1 MLPASVDSRF
11 QSLLVGS
18 CTCGCFTAMAL
29 QCTPPS
35 PPPHSLLRR
44 IILALRAV
52 VSRRNLHGDD
62 VTVFRPTYLESD
74 TVRVVWKRVL
84 QRQNRSRKTRSHRL
98 RTAHSS
104 LLNTQQFR
112 IAAETHFSLRIHH
125 SPGCFFKTRG
135 SVFPARVGLLAMA
148 LCLSVC
154 LSQVGVLSKGMN

>member
-29 QCTPPS
+29 QCTPPP

-74 TVRVVWKRVL
+74 TVRVLWKRVL

-98 RTAHSS
+98 RTAHASV
-104 LLNTQQFR
+104 LNNSV
-112 IAAETHFSLRIHH
+112 AAETHFSLRTHH
-125 SPGCFFKTRG
+125 SPGCFLKTRG
-135 SVFPARVGLLAMA
+135 SVFTRAGTSYGPVSV
-148 LCLSVC
+148 CLSVC
-154 LSQVGVLSKGMN
+154 LSVCHKSVFYQRE